1 MAIAMLI
8 FMDESGDT
16 GFQFSRLSSKFFVLT
31 IVIFDDLLDAEK
43 ANEGIKELR
52 KELKLQESLEFKFST
67 GTSNRVKRAFLQK
80 LSKYNFRYRSVVID
94 KTILAKREPLHP
106 KDSLYM
112 LVADQLFL
120 RAEDRVKNASVFVDR
135 ITKSFVD
142 DFNVYLKRR
151 LNTRLEKIIGRMKH
165 QDSRSNNLL
174 QLADMVC
181 GAIYRKYNRSDD
193 KFYKLIKKRED
204 DLWKPY

>member
-1 MAIAMLI
+1 MLI

-16 GFQFSRLSSKFFVLT
+16 GFKFSKTSSKFFVLV
-31 IVIFDDLLDAEK
+31 IVIFDSLSVAEE
-43 ANEGIKELR
+43 ANEAVKKVR
-52 KELKLQESLEFKFST
+52 KELKLPENFEFKFST
-67 GTSNRVKRAFLQK
+67 GTSNKVRTVFLQK
-80 LSKYNFRYRSVVID
+80 LSKYNFRYRTVVID

-106 KDSLYM
+106 KDNLYM

-120 RAEDRVKNASVFVDR
+120 RAEPRVKNASVFIDR

-151 LNTRLEKIIGRMKH
+151 LNTHLEKIIGRIKH

-181 GAIYRKYNRSDD
+181 GAIYRKYNRGDD
-193 KFYKLIKKRED
+193 KFYKMIKKREE

>member
-52 KELKLQESLEFKFST
+52 KELKLPESLEFKFST
-67 GTSNRVKRAFLQK
+67 GTSNKVKHAFLQK

-94 KTILAKREPLHP
+94 KTILAKREPLNP

-120 RAEDRVKNASVFVDR
+120 RAEDRIKNASVFVDR

-193 KFYKLIKKRED
+193 KFYKQIKKRED

>member
-16 GFQFSRLSSKFFVLT
+16 GFKFSKTSSKFFVLV
-31 IVIFDDLLDAEK
+31 IVIFDSLSVAEE
-43 ANEGIKELR
+43 ANEAVKKVR
-52 KELKLQESLEFKFST
+52 KELKLPENFEFKFST
-67 GTSNRVKRAFLQK
+67 GTSNKVRTVFLQK
-80 LSKYNFRYRSVVID
+80 LSKFNFRYRTVVVD

-106 KDSLYM
+106 KDNLYM
-112 LVADQLFL
+112 LVADHLFL
-120 RAEDRVKNASVFVDR
+120 RAEPRVKNASIFIDR
-135 ITKSFVD
+135 ISKSFID
-142 DFNVYLKRR
+142 DFNTYLKRR
-151 LNTRLEKIIGRMKH
+151 LNTNIEKIIGRIKH

-181 GAIYRKYNRSDD
+181 GAIYRKYNRRED
-193 KFYKLIKKRED
+193 KFYKIIKKREE

>member
-16 GFQFSRLSSKFFVLT
+16 GFKFSKTSSKFFVLV
-31 IVIFDDLLDAEK
+31 IIIFDSLSVAEE
-43 ANEGIKELR
+43 ANEAVKKVR
-52 KELKLQESLEFKFST
+52 KELKLPENFEFKFSI
-67 GTSNRVKRAFLQK
+67 GASNKVKTVFLQK
-80 LSKYNFRYRSVVID
+80 LSKYNFRYRTVVVD
-94 KTILAKREPLHP
+94 KTILTKREPLHP

-112 LVADQLFL
+112 LVAEQLFL
-120 RAEDRVKNASVFVDR
+120 RAEPRVKNASVFIDR

-165 QDSRSNNLL
+165 QDSKSNNLL

-181 GAIYRKYNRSDD
+181 GAIYRKYNRSED
-193 KFYKLIKKRED
+193 KFYKMIKKREE

>member
-1 MAIAMLI
+1 
-8 FMDESGDT
+8 
-16 GFQFSRLSSKFFVLT
+16 
-31 IVIFDDLLDAEK
+31 VIFDSLSVAEE
-43 ANEGIKELR
+43 ANEAVKKVR
-52 KELKLQESLEFKFST
+52 KELKLPENFEFKFSI
-67 GTSNRVKRAFLQK
+67 GASNKVKTVFLQK
-80 LSKYNFRYRSVVID
+80 LSKYNFRYRTVVVD
-94 KTILAKREPLHP
+94 KTILTKREPLHP

-112 LVADQLFL
+112 LVAEQLFL
-120 RAEDRVKNASVFVDR
+120 RAEPRVKNASVFIDR

-165 QDSRSNNLL
+165 QDSKSNNLL

-181 GAIYRKYNRSDD
+181 GAIYRKYNRSED
-193 KFYKLIKKRED
+193 KFYKMIKKREE